1 MAHCVS
7 IMASANTR
15 SLREALQSALPEEI
29 FSGPDAGVD
38 ILLFVVNILDTS
50 PSEILSHLTK
60 EEGVLVRI
68 LHEWWY
74 SGEAP
79 SEAQLRG
86 RHSHGTIPPV
96 STTAFKSLE
105 DRIKSPS
112 TDDFELRELLSS
124 MSGHDKYLEV
134 TGLSDYGQVVHYM
147 WTLELGEGMTW
158 TYNYVNEDRFK
169 SSDLETHHRFGQ
181 DQLRS
186 ERQSC
191 VRKCAAY
198 RVARCAVAHLSSKVD
213 PAASEA
219 AIPRSTHVLGLL
231 RDQIPASI
239 EVCHWLPVTR
249 QWPFYLWDSH
259 IDATIECPPH
269 GLEYLVISHT
279 WGRWRT
285 PGDAHVPGTPW
296 KVPRNSI
303 FDVEQLPAIL
313 RKASSAFGIRYIW
326 MDLVS
331 IPQGN
336 YNFER
341 QQIEI
346 GKQADIFFHAAV
358 ATVWFNQV
366 VGDWTAI
373 ASGIQHAA
381 SIFSKLGPMVTGDS
395 SSTTVYAEKRTGLVR
410 YAESCAGQSEGIGR
424 SASKVDDE
432 ASSSQIP
439 STSMEFD
446 GWFTSLWTL
455 QETCMRPDM
464 VLANQTWDI
473 LSTNGPFII
482 TLDHLILFLAMVA
495 RASHVNVNEFPLATR
510 ECLKILRE
518 TELLELPNLSRSSI
532 IHLGTKRYCSDQNRA
547 LAIMAPLGITDWHA
561 EYRHLVAMGG
571 ADPNPSDHGTF
582 VFEQYPLEFVREAHE
597 KIGAL
602 LFNSDIQFSYTLSQ
616 SQEYIVAVG
625 LPGTMLPFRSQASKS
640 SSSSSGGDAGV
651 EDHPTVAQWLI
662 NGDGSVRM
670 SRASILATWP
680 PRAGQ
685 RPMIDSIVI
694 ATQSDGEGI
703 SYTGDLVEWLGSF
716 RPHAEKFAVRL
727 YKYYVDKFYG
737 LILERVYNGREA
749 TNLVKIGTFTING
762 DDKDL
767 RDEGVHF
774 GCSEDVDWVVL

>member
-1 MAHCVS
+1 MAL
-7 IMASANTR
+7 ANLR
-15 SLREALQSALPEEI
+15 SLREALHSALPEEI
-29 FSGPDAGVD
+29 FSGPDAAVD

-60 EEGVLVRI
+60 QEGVLVRI

-86 RHSHGTIPPV
+86 RYSHGTLPPM

-105 DRIKSPS
+105 DLINSPS
-112 TDDFELRELLSS
+112 TDDFELRELLLS
-124 MSGHDKYLEV
+124 MSGHDKFLEM
-134 TGLSDYGQVVHYM
+134 TGLSDYGQVVYDM
-147 WTLELGEGMTW
+147 WERELGDDKTW
-158 TYNYVNEDRFK
+158 TYNYGNEDRFK
-169 SSDLETHHRFGQ
+169 SSDSETHRRFGR
-181 DQLRS
+181 DGLRS
-186 ERQSC
+186 ERQLC
-191 VRKCAAY
+191 VRKCAAH
-198 RVARCAVAHLSSKVD
+198 RVARCAVAHLCSKVD
-213 PAASEA
+213 PEASEA
-219 AIPRSTHVLGLL
+219 AISGSTDVLGLL
-231 RDQIPASI
+231 RDKIPASI

-259 IDATIECPPH
+259 VDATIECPPH

-279 WGRWRT
+279 WGRWLT
-285 PGDAHVPGTPW
+285 PGDASVLGTPW

-336 YNFER
+336 HNVER

-366 VGDWTAI
+366 VGDWNPI

-381 SIFSKLGPMVTGDS
+381 SIFFRLEPMVTGDS
-395 SSTTVYAEKRTGLVR
+395 SSTTVYGEKRTGLVR
-410 YAESCAGQSEGIGR
+410 YAESGGGQSEGIGQ

-432 ASSSQIP
+432 ASSSHNS

-464 VLANQTWDI
+464 VLTNQTWDI
-473 LSTNGPFII
+473 LSINGPFII

-495 RASHVNVNEFPLATR
+495 QASHVNLNEFPLAIR
-510 ECLKILRE
+510 ECLKILVE
-518 TELLELPNLSRSSI
+518 TDLINLPNLSKSSI

-547 LAIMAPLGITDWHA
+547 LAIMSPLGITDWHA

-571 ADPNPSDHGTF
+571 ADRNPSNHGTF
-582 VFEQYPLEFVREAHE
+582 VFEQYPLEFLREAHE

-602 LFNSDIQFSYTLSQ
+602 FFSSTSRFSGTLSQ
-616 SQEYIVAVG
+616 FQRYIVDVG

-640 SSSSSGGDAGV
+640 ASNSSGGDAGV

-670 SRASILATWP
+670 SRASILAAWP
-680 PRAGQ
+680 PRPGQ
-685 RPMIDSIVI
+685 RPVIDSIVM
-694 ATQSDGEGI
+694 ATQPDGEDVD
-703 SYTGDLVEWLGSF
+703 YTGDLVEWLGSF
-716 RPHAEKFAVRL
+716 RPHAEKFAIRL

-737 LILERVYNGREA
+737 LILERVYNGREV

-762 DDKDL
+762 DDENL
-767 RDEGVHF
+767 RDEGTHF
-774 GCSEDVDWVVL
+774 RYSEDVDWAVL